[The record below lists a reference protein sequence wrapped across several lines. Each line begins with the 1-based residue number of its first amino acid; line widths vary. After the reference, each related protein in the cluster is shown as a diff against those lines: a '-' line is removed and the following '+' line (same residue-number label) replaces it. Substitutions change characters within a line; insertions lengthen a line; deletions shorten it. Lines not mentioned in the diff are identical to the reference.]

1 MKSTSASALPAVHAT
16 AIIDD
21 AAELGPGVR
30 VGPFAIIGPGVSLG
44 EGVEVGPS
52 VHIPR
57 DTTIGSNCVLHTGAV
72 VGSDPQ
78 DLKYAGESSRLEVG
92 ARTRVREYCTLN
104 RGTGKGGVTRVGEDC
119 LLMAYSHV
127 GHDCTV
133 GHHAVLA
140 NCVGLGGHVEV
151 GDHVTIGG
159 LVGVHQFVRIGDH
172 AFVGACSKATK
183 DIPPF
188 LLVDGHPVRPR
199 GLNLVGLKRRGF
211 GDEVLRDLRKAF
223 RILFKSSL
231 NVGDAVEEIA
241 ATLPDGPELRS
252 FLDFVRTSERGIVT

>member
-1 MKSTSASALPAVHAT
+1 MNRVSPLGSPVVHTT
-16 AIIDD
+16 AIIDA

-30 VGPFAIIGPGVSLG
+30 VGPFAVIGPGVALG
-44 EGVEVGPS
+44 DNVEVGPH

-57 DTTIGSNCVLHTGAV
+57 DTTIGPDCVLYTGAV
-72 VGSDPQ
+72 LGSDPQ
-78 DLKYAGESSRLEVG
+78 DLKYAGEPSRLEVG

-104 RGTGKGGVTRVGEDC
+104 RGTGAGGVTRVGDDC

-140 NCVGLGGHVEV
+140 NCVGLGGHVVV

-188 LLVDGHPVRPR
+188 LLVDGHPCRPR

-211 GDEVLRDLRKAF
+211 SDDVLRDLRKAF

-231 NVGDAVEEIA
+231 NVGDATEQVA
-241 ATLPDGPELRS
+241 ATVPDGPELRR
-252 FLDFVRTSERGIVT
+252 FLDFVRSSERGIVT